1 MVNPSRYF
9 RLKPEMLS
17 GKWSLDEPLDNQ
29 GHEMEDWREFTSGR
43 PARVSGPL
51 MIPIDEPGRRLDF
64 STAGAG
70 MTPVVHVR
78 VATLF
83 AELAPNDVQLIPVDI
98 HGCPDEYLILVATR
112 LVRCIDDK
120 ASEDVMYWTPEDGR
134 LEKLGMYRSVY
145 GMRIDPT
152 KVGDVKVFRT
162 WGWTGVL
169 IVSEDI
175 KTAMER
181 ANVTG
186 AEFEE
191 V

>member
-1 MVNPSRYF
+1 MQR
-9 RLKPEMLS
+9 
-17 GKWSLDEPLDNQ
+17 GKWSLDKPLDSQ
-29 GHEMEDWREFTSGR
+29 GRELEDFREFTSGR
-43 PARVSGPL
+43 PAQVSGRL
-51 MIPIDEPGRRLDF
+51 AIPIDESGRRLDY

-98 HGCPDEYLILVATR
+98 KGCPDEYLILVATR

-120 ASEDVMYWTPEDGR
+120 ASEEVLYWKAEDER
-134 LEKLGMYRSVY
+134 PEKLGQYRSVY
-145 GMRIDPT
+145 GLRIDRS
-152 KVGDVKVFRT
+152 KVGDAKVFRT
-162 WGWTGVL
+162 WGWSGVL

-175 KTAMER
+175 KAALER
-181 ANVTG
+181 AKVSG

>member
-1 MVNPSRYF
+1 MPA
-9 RLKPEMLS
+9 MLD
-17 GKWSLDEPLDNQ
+17 GIWSLNEPLDKQ
-29 GHEMEDWREFTSGR
+29 GQELENWREFTSGR

-51 MIPIDEPGRRLDF
+51 WIPIDEPGRRLDYNA
-64 STAGAG
+64 AGAG
-70 MTPVVHVR
+70 MTPIVHVK
-78 VATLF
+78 VATIF

-98 HGCPDEYLILVATR
+98 KGYLDEYLILVAIR
-112 LVRCIDDK
+112 LVRCIDDE
-120 ASEDVMYWTPEDGR
+120 ASEEVMYWKPEDER
-134 LEKLGMYRSVY
+134 PEKLGKYRSVY
-145 GMRIDPT
+145 GMRIDPS

-181 ANVTG
+181 ASVTG
-186 AEFEE
+186 AEFEA

>member
-1 MVNPSRYF
+1 
-9 RLKPEMLS
+9 MLS
-17 GKWSLDEPLDNQ
+17 GKWSLDEPLNSQ

-43 PARVSGPL
+43 PARVSGRL
-51 MIPIDEPGRRLDF
+51 SIPIDEPGSRLDY
-64 STAGAG
+64 STAGAS
-70 MTPVVHVR
+70 MTPIVHVK

-83 AELAPNDVQLIPVDI
+83 TELAPNDVQLIPVDI
-98 HGCPDEYLILVATR
+98 KGCPDQYLILVATK
-112 LVRCIDDK
+112 LVRCIDDE
-120 ASEDVMYWTPEDGR
+120 ASEEVLYWKPEDER
-134 LEKLGMYRSVY
+134 PDKLGKYRSVY

-152 KVGDVKVFRT
+152 KVGGVKVFRT

-175 KTAMER
+175 KDALER
-181 ANVTG
+181 AHVTG

>member
-1 MVNPSRYF
+1 MSNHSRYF

-29 GHEMEDWREFTSGR
+29 GHEIEDWKEFTSGR

-51 MIPIDEPGRRLDF
+51 TIPIDEPGRRLDY

-78 VATLF
+78 VATIF

-98 HGCPDEYLILVATR
+98 QGYPGEYLVLVATR
-112 LVRCIDDK
+112 LVRCIDDE
-120 ASEDVMYWTPEDGR
+120 ASEEVMYWKPEDGR
-134 LEKLGMYRSVY
+134 PEKLGKYRSVY
-145 GMRIDPT
+145 GMKIDPS

-181 ANVTG
+181 AYITG